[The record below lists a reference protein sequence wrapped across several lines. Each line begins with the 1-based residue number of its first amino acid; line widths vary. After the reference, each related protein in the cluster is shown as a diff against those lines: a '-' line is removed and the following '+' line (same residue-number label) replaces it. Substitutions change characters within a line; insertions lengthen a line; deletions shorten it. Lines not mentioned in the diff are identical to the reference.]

1 MNWRMKGAI
10 QKVLGV
16 VPAGDQLHFR
26 LQRHLGALRHLA
38 KELEAKIEDWRL
50 MAGHLRDAKL
60 PLAGTRF
67 VEMGTGWYPTF
78 PMCLHLGGAARV
90 DTIDL
95 NRYLRKDLTLEAAAL
110 LDSRVPLIAE
120 ESGRPEVDVRAA
132 YRELMGALR
141 RGATIEEATG
151 GVVRYRAP
159 GDASAT
165 GLPDGTVDVVFSN
178 SVLEHVPG
186 EIIDRCLD
194 EARRI
199 LRPGGVVF
207 HSVNCG
213 DHYAYVD
220 RSINQ
225 LNYLRYSDHEWE
237 KWNNRFLYQNRLRS
251 NDFIDMAR
259 KAGFAIELDTSRPHP
274 TRLAQLAEIEVHP
287 RFGRYNEAQLAITS
301 IDFIGRKPA

>member
-16 VPAGDQLHFR
+16 VPARDQLHFR

-38 KELEAKIEDWRL
+38 KELEAKIEDWTL
-50 MAGHLRDAKL
+50 MAGHLRDAKM
-60 PLAGTRF
+60 PISGTRF

-78 PMCLHLGGAARV
+78 PLCLYLGGAARV

-95 NRYLRKDLTLEAAAL
+95 NRYLRKDLTLEAATL
-110 LDSRVPLIAE
+110 LESRVPAIAE
-120 ESGRPEVDVRAA
+120 QAGRPEADVRAA
-132 YRELMGALR
+132 YKELIGALR
-141 RGATIEEATG
+141 RGATVEEATG

-159 GDASAT
+159 GDAAAT
-165 GLPDGTVDVVFSN
+165 GLPNGSVDVVFSN
-178 SVLEHVPG
+178 SVLEHVRG
-186 EIIDRCLD
+186 DVIDRCFD
-194 EARRI
+194 EAMRI
-199 LRPGGVVF
+199 LRPGGVIF

-225 LNYLRYSDHEWE
+225 LNYLRYSDDEWE

-251 NDFIDMAR
+251 NDFVVMAKR
-259 KAGFAIELDTSRPHP
+259 AGFAIELDTSRPHP
-274 TRLAQLAEIEVHP
+274 TRLAQLAEIKVHP
-287 RFGRYNEAQLAITS
+287 RFASYSEPQLAITS
-301 IDFIGRKPA
+301 IDFIGRKPS

>member
-1 MNWRMKGAI
+1 
-10 QKVLGV
+10 
-16 VPAGDQLHFR
+16 
-26 LQRHLGALRHLA
+26 LRHLA
-38 KELEAKIEDWRL
+38 EELEAKIEDWRL
-50 MAGHLRDAKL
+50 MAGHLRDAKM
-60 PLAGTRF
+60 PLTGTRF

-78 PMCLHLGGAARV
+78 PMCLYLSGAARV

-95 NRYLRKDLTLEAAAL
+95 NRYLRQDLTLEAAAL
-110 LDSRVPLIAE
+110 VDRRLTLIAE
-120 ESGRPEVDVRAA
+120 ESGRPEADVRAA
-132 YRELMGALR
+132 YRELMSALR

-186 EIIDRCLD
+186 AIIDRCLD

-199 LRPGGVVF
+199 LRPSGVVF

-287 RFGRYNEAQLAITS
+287 RFAHYSEAQLAITS
-301 IDFIGRKPA
+301 IDFIGRKPASPAQSS